1 MCHCGLMA
9 CCLVLVVPTQILLTA
24 PGGPVVGASWQDRR
38 VCAVHAAV
46 AMRSS
51 EPFREPTVSLHGYT
65 SHKRVQSQQFLRV
78 YMEKTQRGIT
88 RDMSV
93 HVELASR
100 TSRGNERVTDWG
112 ATVCTRALHSPSVH
126 TSTPTRAA
134 THPPPPSLR
143 SSTLPT
149 LRLQPSPRH
158 PHAWSLASS
167 IHHDPPATPA

>member
-1 MCHCGLMA
+1 MV
-9 CCLVLVVPTQILLTA
+9 CCLVLVAPTQILLTK

-65 SHKRVQSQQFLRV
+65 SHKRVQSQQFLRAC
-78 YMEKTQRGIT
+78 MEKTQRGIT
-88 RDMSV
+88 RGMSV

-112 ATVCTRALHSPSVH
+112 ACHCLHSGIALAKCAFQHAHS
-126 TSTPTRAA
+126 RC
-134 THPPPPSLR
+134 HPPAAPFPALINATYTAIAALTKASTRLV
-143 SSTLPT
+143 SS
-149 LRLQPSPRH
+149 
-158 PHAWSLASS
+158 
-167 IHHDPPATPA
+167 